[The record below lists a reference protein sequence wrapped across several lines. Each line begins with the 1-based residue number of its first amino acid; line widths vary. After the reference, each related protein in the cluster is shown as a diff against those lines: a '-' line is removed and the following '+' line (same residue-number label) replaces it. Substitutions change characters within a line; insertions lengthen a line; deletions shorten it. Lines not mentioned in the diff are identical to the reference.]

1 MTKLGISKIN
11 NSQILDMNKNKIYQV
26 DSFTGVPFKGN
37 PAGVMIVDE
46 NTSTEFMQN
55 IALEMNLSETAF
67 LIPYN
72 DDFNIRYFTPSKE
85 VPLCG
90 HATLA
95 SAHIV
100 YELGLKRKSETITFH
115 AKGGDLTIS
124 FESDL
129 IMMNFPVYTFI
140 KIEWQ
145 KDFVNAI
152 GFQPIEIYSSLYDWI
167 ILVAETEKEIQNAVP
182 NYELMIKNGLGHLM
196 ITAQSKS
203 ENIDFVLRCFAPVS
217 GINEDPVTGSAHCA
231 LTPLWAEKLNK
242 TELNSFQLSKRTGE
256 LKTQLMG
263 DRVLIKG
270 KAVTIFESIL
280 PDYLFIY

>member
-1 MTKLGISKIN
+1 MN
-11 NSQILDMNKNKIYQV
+11 NKVYQV
-26 DSFTGVPFKGN
+26 DSFTSEPFKGN

-46 NTSTEFMQN
+46 STPTEFMQN

-72 DDFNIRYFTPSKE
+72 DDFKIRYFTPSKE

-100 YELGLKRKSETITFH
+100 YELGLKTKSETISFY
-115 AKGGDLTIS
+115 AQGGDLSIS
-124 FESDL
+124 MDSDL
-129 IMMNFPVYTFI
+129 IVMNFPQYPYT
-140 KIEWQ
+140 KIEMHE
-145 KDFVNAI
+145 DFINTL
-152 GFQPIEIYSSLYDWI
+152 GFQPVEVYSSLYDWI
-167 ILVAETEKEIQNAVP
+167 ILVAKTEREIQNAFP
-182 NYELMIKNGLGHLM
+182 NFELMIRNGLGHLM

-203 ENIDFVLRCFAPVS
+203 ENIDFVLRCFAPSS

-231 LTPLWAEKLNK
+231 LTPLWSEKLNK
-242 TELNSFQLSKRTGE
+242 TELNSFQLSKRKGE
-256 LKTQLMG
+256 LKTQLID

-270 KAVTIFESIL
+270 KAVTIFEAELKI
-280 PDYLFIY
+280 